1 LTYFERRVCLDPKQ
15 VIALASNALRAD
27 VGIIIMVRFVRLQF
41 AAVAMIAAAIIA
53 STTASGWAFTQ
64 QMLGPGGNGNYNFN
78 YSDPDH
84 PATSSQ
90 STSPFD
96 SNAPG
101 FHFSIEQGQ
110 TAPFSGF
117 QGGNHFDGHSG
128 NATSPEFYIQQQGN
142 GN

>member
-1 LTYFERRVCLDPKQ
+1 
-15 VIALASNALRAD
+15 
-27 VGIIIMVRFVRLQF
+27 MVLFVRLRF
-41 AAVAMIAAAIIA
+41 AAAPTIAAAIIA

-84 PATSSQ
+84 QAGTSQ
-90 STSPFD
+90 STSPSD
-96 SNAPG
+96 SKGPG

-110 TAPFSGF
+110 TGPFSGF
-117 QGGNHFDGHSG
+117 QRGNHFDGHSG
-128 NATSPEFYIQQQGN
+128 NSTAPEYYIQPPGN